1 MCLISMSVVATSPS
15 PSKHCNNNR
24 LFLNPAEDLPLVS
37 LHQAGHT
44 FMALL
49 PQLYKIIDQK
59 VQEMSHTYIRPQYEC
74 NIRFFLHLVPLFL
87 QPRACR
93 SAKISTHT
101 AHNKGFG
108 VREKTRTTVSIPD
121 GWQVRKG
128 VTMLQCYVTS
138 QKPVYV
144 HDTSQSLY
152 PALPYSSCA
161 SLTTPTTPMCTL
173 SPCGAS
179 TNLVMSVNTSKQMG
193 ESVGLEFVLCAPTK
207 GGLMCSLFGKMEDL

>member
-1 MCLISMSVVATSPS
+1 MSRHYPSHPSIATI
-15 PSKHCNNNR
+15 NR
-24 LFLNPAEDLPLVS
+24 LFLSPAEDLPLVS
-37 LHQAGHT
+37 LHHAGHR
-44 FMALL
+44 FMTLI
-49 PQLYKIIDQK
+49 PQSYKIFDQK
-59 VQEMSHTYIRPQYEC
+59 VQEISHTYIRPQYEC
-74 NIRFFLHLVPLFL
+74 NIRIFYISFHSSCSLGLAGVQKSPL
-87 QPRACR
+87 
-93 SAKISTHT
+93 T
-101 AHNKGFG
+101 AHNKGLG

-121 GWQVRKG
+121 GWQVRKES
-128 VTMLQCYVTS
+128 QCYNAMYVTS

-179 TNLVMSVNTSKQMG
+179 TNLVMSINTSKQMG

-207 GGLMCSLFGKMEDL
+207 GA

>member
-1 MCLISMSVVATSPS
+1 M
-15 PSKHCNNNR
+15 
-24 LFLNPAEDLPLVS
+24 
-37 LHQAGHT
+37 
-44 FMALL
+44 
-49 PQLYKIIDQK
+49 
-59 VQEMSHTYIRPQYEC
+59 QYQ
-74 NIRFFLHLVPLFL
+74 IFLHLVPLLL

-93 SAKISTHT
+93 SAKNSTHT
-101 AHNKGFG
+101 AQNKGFG

-138 QKPVYV
+138 QKPVYL

-179 TNLVMSVNTSKQMG
+179 TNLVMSINTSKQMG

-207 GGLMCSLFGKMEDL
+207 GG